1 VAGSISKEALLKI
14 TGDSKSAEEALD
26 RIDVRYDEL
35 KAKIKDDK
43 LVPQLDKAKILAQA
57 AVLREELKKELK
69 VGGES
74 AGDAA
79 GQGFMAKFGSWLI
92 GGQTSNGGG
101 GIGGILSTVFS
112 AGLPGIAAL
121 VTAIGAGIV
130 ELDGLLS
137 GFAAAGAGIGAF
149 GLLALP
155 TIDKIKNGY
164 TAISAAQTAYNTA
177 LAKEKLDPTKTNIGA
192 VATALLNLKVAQQ
205 QAGPMVTQMIGNIGL
220 LKTTFDKLA
229 QAQQP
234 MVLSVLTNLL
244 GDVNE
249 FLPNLGPMATA
260 AGGALNKLSFQ
271 IGDFFASADFKK
283 WLGSF
288 DKLIGPSIG
297 AIGAGIGKILPDV
310 GKLFT
315 LMSAKDVVHSIN
327 IAFDIIDGLL
337 KGLALFISDAMLSW
351 DKFSS
356 AIATF
361 SRRAQADLANW
372 AQNTED
378 WINKVVTWFLG
389 LPGRIVAALA
399 RLPGILFNAGA
410 SAVQRLIDGLMSK
423 IGSLGSAAASL
434 ASKVAG
440 FFGLS
445 PAKEGPLSGSGAPEI
460 RGQHFAESVASGMRS
475 RLSNVAT
482 AAGSVAGAAGGGV
495 RSGTGGGVVIQ
506 VGGGSGLDR
515 LFAQWL
521 RNNTRLLGGGGPNSV
536 QIAWGQTH

>member
-1 VAGSISKEALLKI
+1 
-14 TGDSKSAEEALD
+14 
-26 RIDVRYDEL
+26 
-35 KAKIKDDK
+35 
-43 LVPQLDKAKILAQA
+43 
-57 AVLREELKKELK
+57 VLREELKKELK

-79 GQGFMAKFGSWLI
+79 GQGFMAKFGSWLV
-92 GGQTSNGGG
+92 GGQTSSGGG
-101 GIGGILSTVFS
+101 GIGGILSTAFS

-177 LAKEKLDPTKTNIGA
+177 LAKEKIDPTKTNIGA

-234 MVLSVLTNLL
+234 MVLSVLSNLL

-260 AGGALNKLSFQ
+260 AGGAINKLTYQ

-283 WLGSF
+283 WLGTF

-297 AIGAGIGKILPDV
+297 AIGAGLGKIIPDI

-315 LMSAKDVVHSIN
+315 IMSAKDVVHSIN
-327 IAFDIIDGLL
+327 IAFDTIDGIL
-337 KGLALFISDAMLSW
+337 KGLTLFIGDAMLSW

-361 SRRAQADLANW
+361 SRRAQTDLANW
-372 AQNTED
+372 AQ
-378 WINKVVTWFLG
+378 VVDNIVRNVVNWFTVTLPNALTTAVG
-389 LPGRIVAALA
+389 WFTSLPGRILNALGS
-399 RLPGILFNAGA
+399 LGSKLFSAGA

-423 IGSLGSAAASL
+423 IGSVASAAASI

-445 PAKEGPLSGSGAPEI
+445 PAKEGPLSGAGAPEI
-460 RGQHFAESVASGMRS
+460 RGQHFAESVASGMLS
-475 RLSNVAT
+475 RLANVAT
-482 AAGSVAGAAGGGV
+482 AAGAVAGAAGGGV
-495 RSGTGGGVVIQ
+495 RGGGGAGA
-506 VGGGSGLDR
+506 GGGTQVVFSGAGAAQ
-515 LFAQWL
+515 FAQLVRMMWPSL
-521 RNNTRLLGGGGPNSV
+521 QLEVRNRGGGGPKSV
-536 QIAWGQTH
+536 QIALGQTH